1 MLKMLDQEI
10 ERTSFSVYRPVSIS
24 GQSFVFFADPDF
36 PISRKNNYASGILQF
51 YTSIVLHQ
59 FFIGTLSPFL
69 FSISP

>member
-10 ERTSFSVYRPVSIS
+10 ERTSFRPVSNPS
-24 GQSFVFFADPDF
+24 WQSFVLFADPDF

-59 FFIGTLSPFL
+59 FFIGSLSPFL